1 MSQNDDS
8 PDARERAAL
17 ASADGAAGSGGN
29 TEAIEAAADLVVA
42 EAARLD
48 ELTQS
53 AVRGEGVGLSRLLGV
68 SVRVTVEVGRA
79 RVSLGELVKLAPG
92 SIVELDREAHEP
104 ADVLVNGK
112 VVARGEIVTVGT
124 QYGVRIASLVS
135 SS

>member
-1 MSQNDDS
+1 MSHNEVTPESGASAAGGAAS
-8 PDARERAAL
+8 PAAAL
-17 ASADGAAGSGGN
+17 PAASLD
-29 TEAIEAAADLVVA
+29 AAADLVVA

-53 AVRGEGVGLSRLLGV
+53 GAKGEGVGLSRLLSV

-79 RVSLGELVKLAPG
+79 RIPLGELVKLAPG

-112 VVARGEIVTVGT
+112 VVARGEIVTVGSH
-124 QYGVRIASLVS
+124 YGVRISSLVS
-135 SS
+135 PG